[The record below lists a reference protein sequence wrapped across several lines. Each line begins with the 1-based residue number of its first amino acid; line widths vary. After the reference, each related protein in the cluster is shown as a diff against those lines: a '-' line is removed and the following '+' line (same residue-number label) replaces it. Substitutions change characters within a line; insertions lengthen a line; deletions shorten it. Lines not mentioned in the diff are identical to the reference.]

1 MLGEHLS
8 LLRNARFFLPSF
20 PQHTHTYSP
29 YADFGIAEQA
39 SSFHTPL
46 RTLYHSKENRNVEG
60 PEPSQAI
67 HILEKNKQSKQTAHA
82 SRGAALAR
90 PPHGSFV
97 RQPRLI
103 ACFALLR
110 PETAVL
116 SPSRTCGRSTTVTR
130 GSETW
135 ANRYR
140 TNTPKNPIVLAHGL
154 MGFSEL
160 RLGAYVPPI
169 HYWRGISDSLSTLSG
184 PSNIITTSVPPSGSI
199 EERAAKLGADIAAK
213 AGGRAVNIVAHSM
226 GGLDARYMISH
237 LKPRDVKVLSLV
249 TVATPHRGSAFADYL
264 LGGQGPIKLAN
275 LYGLIERAGLGT
287 QAFEQLTQRYMEGEF
302 NPATPDSDEVRYFSY
317 GACTDRPPLLSP
329 FRQSHWVIEEAEGAN
344 DGLVSVASS
353 RWGKYQGTLLD
364 VSHLDLINWSNRLK
378 WTLRKVWM
386 GQTRTFN
393 AVAFYLDIADMLAKE
408 GL

>member
-1 MLGEHLS
+1 
-8 LLRNARFFLPSF
+8 
-20 PQHTHTYSP
+20 
-29 YADFGIAEQA
+29 
-39 SSFHTPL
+39 
-46 RTLYHSKENRNVEG
+46 
-60 PEPSQAI
+60 
-67 HILEKNKQSKQTAHA
+67 
-82 SRGAALAR
+82 
-90 PPHGSFV
+90 
-97 RQPRLI
+97 
-103 ACFALLR
+103 
-110 PETAVL
+110 
-116 SPSRTCGRSTTVTR
+116 
-130 GSETW
+130 
-135 ANRYR
+135 
-140 TNTPKNPIVLAHGL
+140 
-154 MGFSEL
+154 MGFAEL

-237 LKPRDVKVLSLV
+237 LKPANVKVMSLV
-249 TVATPHRGSAFADYL
+249 TVATPHRGSAFADFL
-264 LGGQGPIKLAN
+264 LDERGPVKLAN

-287 QAFEQLTQRYMEGEF
+287 RAFGQLTQKYMEEEF
-302 NPATPDSDEVRYFSY
+302 NPRTPDSDEVRYFSY
-317 GACTDRPPLLSP
+317 GACTRRPPLLSP
-329 FRQSHWVIEEAEGAN
+329 FRQSHRILEEAEGAN

-364 VSHLDLINWSNRLK
+364 VSHLDLINWSNRLR

>member
-1 MLGEHLS
+1 MNSACLT
-8 LLRNARFFLPSF
+8 RCRPCAPS
-20 PQHTHTYSP
+20 S
-29 YADFGIAEQA
+29 
-39 SSFHTPL
+39 
-46 RTLYHSKENRNVEG
+46 
-60 PEPSQAI
+60 
-67 HILEKNKQSKQTAHA
+67 
-82 SRGAALAR
+82 
-90 PPHGSFV
+90 
-97 RQPRLI
+97 RLI
-103 ACFALLR
+103 CAPTASHRLLR
-110 PETAVL
+110 PLAVPDSRPFSV
-116 SPSRTCGRSTTVTR
+116 SPLRPKHDGDPRFRDLGKQISDEYAVVR
-130 GSETW
+130 EH
-135 ANRYR
+135 YD
-140 TNTPKNPIVLAHGL
+140 TPKNPIVLAHGL

-184 PSNIITTSVPPSGSI
+184 AANIITTSVPPSGSI

-237 LKPRDVKVLSLV
+237 LKPRDVKSPQPRHGRDAASRKCLCGLS
-249 TVATPHRGSAFADYL
+249 
-264 LGGQGPIKLAN
+264 
-275 LYGLIERAGLGT
+275 RAGLGT
-287 QAFEQLTQRYMEGEF
+287 QAFEQLTQRYMEEKF